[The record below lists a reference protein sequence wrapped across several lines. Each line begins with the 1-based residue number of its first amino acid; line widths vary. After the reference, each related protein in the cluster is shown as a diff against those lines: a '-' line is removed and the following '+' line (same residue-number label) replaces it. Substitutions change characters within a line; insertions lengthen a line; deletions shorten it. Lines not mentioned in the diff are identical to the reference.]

1 MIHIATYA
9 ESAGGSLHRELG
21 RGEFG
26 RMISGQVRGRFAPA
40 EVRAVVDAAAGVGWS
55 GDIGEYEVSF
65 AGRRPFM
72 SLVDVDHLTDS
83 TSVSLEQRSTRLGKD
98 GRRGSSPLPLGTTA
112 TGPVPSGQGGKQE
125 PVRPVIL
132 MFPGVV
138 ARDVPGV
145 STAGMP
151 LRRHSPANFSMSLHK
166 SEDDYVFAVGKDAF
180 GDRLYFV
187 CDGVQ
192 GVAGV
197 MRRMRDR
204 WEETSEEGAAGGAL
218 NESAGKAHYRV
229 YEWPEIVRMISGQVP
244 DFFTQREVKAVVDA
258 LAGIRWTGHLEEY
271 HRSGPSTGV
280 FIPGEHSHDWVKGKS
295 KTTRTTKFTK
305 TEAEE
310 YDDLSTEPG
319 SYEVEQTVHATG
331 VQPNIIE
338 LTPDRKQRVTGRLRE
353 FWNDDFWMVLYK
365 SEDDYFFAVTE
376 DSYYACDGIDG
387 VVALLKELRERWED
401 TSEGRREVTTGDLID
416 ESARE
421 APPYW
426 KVSGERHLEHAR
438 GQSSDYFT
446 VSETRSLVAAAA
458 RIADSIGDVKGSSH
472 CIEFDSADPDYGTI
486 NMLDEGE
493 PLREHGLDGERRR
506 TWSPD
511 TPATSVFF
519 RVQRDSPA
527 NGDFRSMC
535 IDIYKSVEDYL
546 YVSVYRSPQWQAD
559 LNGEEFERVDPV
571 RGPVREDSDFY
582 ICDGVFGALAVM
594 RALEVGDNK

>member
-1 MIHIATYA
+1 MRHIARYA
-9 ESAGGSLHRELG
+9 ESAGGPLHRELG
-21 RGEFG
+21 RDEFG
-26 RMISGQVRGRFAPA
+26 RMMSGQVRDRFTPA
-40 EVRAVVDAAAGVGWS
+40 EVRAVVDAAAAVGWS
-55 GDIGEYEVSF
+55 GDICQYVVTKLDA
-65 AGRRPFM
+65 AGARPFM
-72 SLVDVDHLTDS
+72 SLDDVD
-83 TSVSLEQRSTRLGKD
+83 RS
-98 GRRGSSPLPLGTTA
+98 SSPLPWKTTA
-112 TGPVPSGQGGKQE
+112 WPN
-125 PVRPVIL
+125 RL
-132 MFPGVV
+132 RMFPGVV
-138 ARDVPGV
+138 TRDVPGV

-151 LRRHSPANFSMSLHK
+151 LRRHFPANFSMSLHK

-204 WEETSEEGAAGGAL
+204 WEETSEDGAAGGAL

-280 FIPGEHSHDWVKGKS
+280 FIPGENSHDWVQGKG

-331 VQPNIIE
+331 LRPNIIE
-338 LTPDRKQRVTGRLRE
+338 LTPDREQRVTGRLTE
-353 FWNDDFWMVLYK
+353 FWNGDFWMVLYK

-426 KVSGERHLEHAR
+426 KVSGERHMEHAR
-438 GQSSDYFT
+438 DQSSDYFT

-458 RIADSIGDVKGSSH
+458 RIADSIGDVEGSSH
-472 CIEFDSADPDYGTI
+472 CIEFDSADPDDGTI
-486 NMLDEGE
+486 NMLDEGD
-493 PLREHGLDGERRR
+493 PLREHGLGGDRRK
-506 TWSPD
+506 TWDPD
-511 TPATSVFF
+511 RLASSVFF
-519 RVQRDSPA
+519 RLQRDSPA

-559 LNGEEFERVDPV
+559 LNGEEFERDSKIPHRGPV

-582 ICDGVFGALAVM
+582 ICDGVVGALAVM
-594 RALEVGDNK
+594 RTLEVGDNK